1 MHVEICCAL
10 EGITSKW
17 VASAINVYC
26 LLPKAPEGLKERRE
40 QVSDAPRSTVKKL
53 LLHSALIVATLGAA
67 IKAEANDKTRTYQDS
82 IANSKNIGL
91 FLCETKIEPS
101 SFTTFGRTYS
111 IREAWL
117 ERFGLRNE
125 DGTPYQDN
133 FYFLCFSLEKIPS
146 PIPETEVIR
155 SVQFRDAQNEQR
167 VVEGYGSSKTTKK
180 KGVFRIKQE
189 TDHLIVYGFPC
200 KTTAK
205 RIDLKVEG
213 YQLSPDSLYEKQ
225 ITPTDVTL
233 TITIPEQF
241 EKLPSGEGN
250 AHPHTKTVTQTFK

>member
-40 QVSDAPRSTVKKL
+40 QDSDAPRSTVKKL

-82 IANSKNIGL
+82 IANSKRIGL

-101 SFTTFGRTYS
+101 SFTIFGRSYN

-125 DGTPYQDN
+125 DGTPYQDD

-146 PIPETEVIR
+146 LIPEQEVAIR

-180 KGVFRIKQE
+180 KRGFRIKQE
-189 TDHLIVYGFPC
+189 TDHFIVYGFPC

-213 YQLSPDSLYEKQ
+213 YQLSPDSLYGRQ
-225 ITPTDVTL
+225 ITPTNVTL
-233 TITIPEQF
+233 TITIPKLLG
-241 EKLPSGEGN
+241 KLP
-250 AHPHTKTVTQTFK
+250 PHY